1 MRYRLIAP
9 IQDSQNMIW
18 YQLVSSI
25 EQLNYTKQQVFNIG
39 IKA

>member
-1 MRYRLIAP
+1 MRYRLIAR
-9 IQDSQNMIW
+9 IQDSQNTIW

-25 EQLNYTKQQVFNIG
+25 EQLNSTKQQVFNIG